1 MNYFASDETKKI
13 KLASGIE
20 IEVRADISKKLFN
33 KLISAIPQNIDS
45 DKGISINQASDFS
58 AVLFSTFVVGW
69 TLDRDVSVDNY
80 FELKREYA
88 DEIDEAL
95 GNHFTSLTVTEKESR
110 KS

>member
-1 MNYFASDETKKI
+1 MSYFASEETKKI
-13 KLASGIE
+13 KLGSGIE

-45 DKGISINQASDFS
+45 EKGISISQASDFS
-58 AVLFSTFVVGW
+58 SVLFNTFVVAW
-69 TLDRDVSVDNY
+69 SLDREPTVENY